1 MVDFLAQVAEQA
13 GACLW
18 IDDTEYASRLLAGG
32 APPWLDVASLIAWR
46 QQAQS
51 LLHPSV
57 TVLDA
62 GALVEAWLAQ
72 RADLRNAAFAKSG
85 PARALGAI
93 FSDSGLKQHVSDA
106 LTGLRRSYPLQPL
119 VLAMPSP
126 LRWIAGAI
134 AQMPQADPEPDEDEI
149 EDGAVNLA
157 DFLRAFGRDG
167 VDVLALAE
175 VPGAAALAPGL
186 YELYDPVFNVAGH
199 YRWAVGLDLTA
210 LADPAGIEA
219 PVDFVIAPD
228 GPWDCLGQDVSA
240 TVWAGGAAAPAKGG
254 GFRFLRI
261 HGDKS
266 PADVLTRLAALRATV

>member
-1 MVDFLAQVAEQA
+1 MVDFLSQVAEQA

-18 IDDTEYASRLLAGG
+18 IDDTEYASRLLASG

-51 LLHPSV
+51 LLRPSV

-62 GALVEAWLAQ
+62 GALAEAWLAQ
-72 RADLRNAAFAKSG
+72 RPELRNAAFAKSG

-93 FSDSGLKQHVSDA
+93 FADSGLKQHVSDA

-119 VLAMPSP
+119 ALAMPSP

-149 EDGAVNLA
+149 EDSAVNLA

-175 VPGAAALAPGL
+175 DPRAAALAPGL

-210 LADPAGIEA
+210 LAEPAEIEA
-219 PVDFVIAPD
+219 PVDFVIASESRS
-228 GPWDCLGQDVSA
+228 DCLGQDVSA
-240 TVWAGGAAAPAKGG
+240 SVWAGDTAPALNER

-261 HGDKS
+261 
-266 PADVLTRLAALRATV
+266 PADKNPEEVLTSLATLRSI